1 MRIRTMDLHT
11 ITVTVKGTITKG
23 CDPQNNST
31 RIDQVLPTS
40 SEVQSKTVPYK
51 SGFLTRIPMRD

>member
-1 MRIRTMDLHT
+1 MGMTIMDLHT

-23 CDPQNNST
+23 CDRQNNST

-40 SEVQSKTVPYK
+40 SEVQSKTVSHK
-51 SGFLTRIPMRD
+51 SGFSTRIPMRC

>member
-1 MRIRTMDLHT
+1 MDTHT

-23 CDPQNNST
+23 CDRQNNST

-40 SEVQSKTVPYK
+40 SEVQSKTVSHK
-51 SGFLTRIPMRD
+51 SGFSTRVPMRY